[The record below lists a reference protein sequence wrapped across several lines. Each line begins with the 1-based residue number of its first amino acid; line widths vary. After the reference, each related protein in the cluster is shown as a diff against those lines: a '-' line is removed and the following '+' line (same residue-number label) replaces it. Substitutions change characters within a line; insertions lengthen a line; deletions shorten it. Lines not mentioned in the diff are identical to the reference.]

1 MDNQLIRIK
10 DTVMARIDPGR
21 DVPEEEIRQI
31 IDNVLRD
38 YSSEYMLPAKK
49 KLEYRKILFNAWTYY
64 RKLLMTTALRR
75 LWSMAG
81 IRFLSN
87 RMA

>member
-21 DVPEEEIRQI
+21 DVPEDEIRQI

-49 KLEYRKILFNAWTYY
+49 KLEYR
-64 RKLLMTTALRR
+64 
-75 LWSMAG
+75 
-81 IRFLSN
+81 
-87 RMA
+87 